1 MEAAPRTPQEEIA
14 ALRQQLAEH
23 KAAIVARD
31 ALIAER
37 DADLAEAAAEIE
49 HLKFQLA
56 ALRRRHFG
64 QSSEKLAAEIAQLE
78 LRLEDLE
85 ENQAERE
92 ANARAPAATAA
103 AKPQARPRK
112 PGERKPLPAHL
123 PREIVVH
130 EPEIGCQCNGCD
142 LTRLTKIGES
152 ISEVLEKIPVRFK
165 VIRHVRP
172 KYACRVCEQ
181 VFQAPAPDLPIEKG
195 KPGPG
200 LIAHVAVSKYADGLP
215 LHRQSAILAREGIEI
230 ERMVMAD
237 WIGHA
242 AWWLAPVAQRIG
254 LHVMAQ
260 PAIHSDDT
268 TIRTLAPGLGRTR
281 IARFWCYAVDPRN
294 YAGETPPAAFYRYS
308 PDRKGE
314 RPQDHLASFRGF
326 LHADA
331 FAGYNALYHAKPGDQ
346 PRITHVACW
355 AHVRRNF
362 FEVFEKAKSP
372 IAEEALRRI
381 QALYAI
387 EQAVTG
393 KPAEVRLAA
402 RQEHSRKLLEEFK
415 VWAEKQRRRLSAKT
429 ALGKAFQYALAR
441 WPALTQYL
449 ADGRLNI
456 DNNVAERLLRGIAVT
471 RKNFLFLGSDRGGDR
486 AAVLYTIIETA
497 RLNDLNPEAY
507 LADVIDRL
515 AKGHLASQL
524 DELLPWNYAK
534 ALATK
539 A

>member
-1 MEAAPRTPQEEIA
+1 METVPRTPQEEIA
-14 ALRQQLAEH
+14 ALRQQLAERE
-23 KAAIVARD
+23 AAIAARD

-37 DADLAEAAAEIE
+37 EANLAEAAAEIE

-92 ANARAPAATAA
+92 AKGRTPGTGPI
-103 AKPQARPRK
+103 AKPEPKPRK
-112 PGERKPLPAHL
+112 PGARKPLPPHL

-130 EPEIGCQCNGCD
+130 EPEIACQCNGCD
-142 LTRLTKIGES
+142 LSRLTKIGES
-152 ISEVLEKIPVRFK
+152 VSEVLEKIPVRFK

-195 KPGPG
+195 RPGPG
-200 LIAHVAVSKYADGLP
+200 LIAHVAISKYADGLP

-242 AWWLAPVAQRIG
+242 AWWLAPLARRIG
-254 LHVMAQ
+254 EHVMAQ
-260 PAIHSDDT
+260 PAIHTDDT

-294 YAGETPPAAFYRYS
+294 YRGDAPPAAFYRYS

-314 RPQDHLASFRGF
+314 RPQDHLARFSGF

-331 FAGYNALYHAKPGDQ
+331 FAGYNALYRSNPGDQ

-355 AHVRRNF
+355 AHARRNF

-393 KPAEVRLAA
+393 KPTEVRLAA

-415 VWAEKQRRRLSAKT
+415 VWAVEQRRRLSGKT

-449 ADGRLNI
+449 ADGHLNI

-471 RKNFLFLGSDRGGDR
+471 RKNFLFLGSDRGGER

-534 ALATK
+534 TLAAK